1 MKIIFLL
8 STLVLLAVCTSCN
21 KENVI
26 KNNGIYGKW
35 QYKEVYDG
43 YFNGGNFT
51 WTKITTDN
59 SHTREFKNNGQF
71 IQKEDKNGDY
81 RVCTGN
87 FQYQTDSLYIN
98 SNCISTMQVNFVSE
112 LTATTLIIDQPV
124 DEGVIR
130 LKYVAIK

>member
-1 MKIIFLL
+1 MENGSTKRYMMAILTAVILPGQKLL
-8 STLVLLAVCTSCN
+8 
-21 KENVI
+21 
-26 KNNGIYGKW
+26 
-35 QYKEVYDG
+35 Q
-43 YFNGGNFT
+43 
-51 WTKITTDN
+51 
-59 SHTREFKNNGQF
+59 NGQF